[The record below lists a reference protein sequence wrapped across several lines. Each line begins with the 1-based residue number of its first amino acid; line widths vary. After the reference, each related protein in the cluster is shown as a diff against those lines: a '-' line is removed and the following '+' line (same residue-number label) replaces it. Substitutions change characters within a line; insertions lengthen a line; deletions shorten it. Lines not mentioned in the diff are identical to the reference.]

1 MKNNILTALIL
12 SITIGIS
19 AQNVK
24 KPYKMLEKG
33 DYEKAKELFMKNLTE
48 NKEHVASNFGMAMI
62 LADDKSPYFNIVDS
76 WQYIE
81 IIDGRSNELNQDEIE
96 ILGEYFLET
105 EVRKTSRP
113 VKKKIDIAIE
123 AVESRLIKYIRE
135 ENDLEAVYAVLEKYP
150 DYRHYDNVIHIRNQF
165 EFRKYEKMNTKAG
178 YEEFIAKFPEAAQ
191 VPKAE
196 RYRNKMAFE
205 EAKAE
210 NSVLSY
216 NKYIKDYPG
225 SVHLQ
230 QAIKLRNTAA
240 FAEAKSKHSLAAY
253 EGFIALYPDAL
264 EIPEAR
270 KYQHELMYE
279 KAKRIKSLQAY
290 NEFIRMYPDGAY
302 YIDVFNLKAEDLGH
316 QYFQTLG
323 FSSNDLNWVKAL
335 DNNEFIDEAQ
345 AFAITPQGEHV
356 IAGTTRANDTSFTDA
371 WIIKLDANG
380 KMLWNKTIGQPFND
394 NVSDVLITSDNQIV
408 VVGSTQILSDSAKY
422 MGWMFMLEEDG
433 SRRWNKNLGEINIAA
448 SAISP
453 NNKIYL
459 STYVDDTISDQFYIQ
474 AMNLEGN
481 KIWERDYV
489 RKGVFTSICFN
500 NDGNVFLAGDK
511 WFTYSDPK
519 FYLNWEDTLTSR
531 GTIKL
536 ASLNTS
542 SIAFISADSAHI
554 KLFNYDTEGTLRN
567 SSSINSNSVEEIK
580 DLIVLSNGNILVL
593 SNNVAAS
600 RLRKFNN
607 SAKSSGNMDI
617 TNTFKIIAV
626 EENNSGGVSYLLK
639 GDDYLIINFS
649 SSGI

>member
-380 KMLWNKTIGQPFND
+380 KMLWNKTIGQPF
-394 NVSDVLITSDNQIV
+394 
-408 VVGSTQILSDSAKY
+408 
-422 MGWMFMLEEDG
+422 
-433 SRRWNKNLGEINIAA
+433 
-448 SAISP
+448 
-453 NNKIYL
+453 
-459 STYVDDTISDQFYIQ
+459 
-474 AMNLEGN
+474 
-481 KIWERDYV
+481 
-489 RKGVFTSICFN
+489 
-500 NDGNVFLAGDK
+500 
-511 WFTYSDPK
+511 
-519 FYLNWEDTLTSR
+519 
-531 GTIKL
+531 
-536 ASLNTS
+536 
-542 SIAFISADSAHI
+542 
-554 KLFNYDTEGTLRN
+554 
-567 SSSINSNSVEEIK
+567 
-580 DLIVLSNGNILVL
+580 
-593 SNNVAAS
+593 
-600 RLRKFNN
+600 
-607 SAKSSGNMDI
+607 
-617 TNTFKIIAV
+617 
-626 EENNSGGVSYLLK
+626 
-639 GDDYLIINFS
+639 
-649 SSGI
+649 